1 MSAVPSPHRAPRLV
15 RACQE
20 AAAGWNRL
28 GEQTAFYLRGIV
40 SIKDALI
47 YYRTE
52 TIRVI
57 AQMSLGA
64 GALALI
70 GGTVVI
76 VTFIMT
82 NIGFQV
88 AIVGYSQLSNV
99 GVEALAGFFS
109 AYTGPRLAAPL
120 VTSIGL
126 AATIGAGATAQ
137 IGAMR
142 INEEIDALEVMGVRA
157 IAYLVSTRVL
167 GGLILAIPLCCVSLL
182 TTFLS
187 TQFLIA
193 NTYHQS
199 GGVYN
204 HYFTSFLRP
213 TDVLW
218 ALIQGTLQALAIMLV
233 HTYYGFNA
241 SGGPAGVGEATGRA
255 VRASLVVSTIVTIA
269 AGLALYG
276 RGGDFHLSG

>member
-1 MSAVPSPHRAPRLV
+1 MSSPSAARLPRLT
-15 RACQE
+15 RAWQST
-20 AAAGWNRL
+20 AAEWNRM
-28 GEQTAFYLRGIV
+28 GEQTAFYVRAMAN
-40 SIKDALI
+40 IKDALI

-52 TIRVI
+52 LIRVI

-70 GGTVVI
+70 GGAVAI
-76 VTFIMT
+76 VAFIMS
-82 NIGFQV
+82 NIGFLV
-88 AIVGYSQLSNV
+88 AIVGYSQLSNI

-109 AYTGPRLAAPL
+109 AYIGPRLAAPL
-120 VTSIGL
+120 VTSVGL

-142 INEEIDALEVMGVRA
+142 ISEEIDALEVMGVRA
-157 IAYLVSTRVL
+157 IAYLASTRIL
-167 GGLILAIPLCCVSLL
+167 GGLVLAIPLCCVSLL
-182 TTFLS
+182 VTFVS
-187 TQFLIA
+187 TRFLIGF
-193 NTYHQS
+193 NYHQS
-199 GGVYN
+199 SGVYN
-204 HYFTSFLRP
+204 HYFNSFLRP

-218 ALIQGTLQALAIMLV
+218 ALIQVTLQALAIMLV

-241 SGGPAGVGEATGRA
+241 TGGPAGVGEATGRA